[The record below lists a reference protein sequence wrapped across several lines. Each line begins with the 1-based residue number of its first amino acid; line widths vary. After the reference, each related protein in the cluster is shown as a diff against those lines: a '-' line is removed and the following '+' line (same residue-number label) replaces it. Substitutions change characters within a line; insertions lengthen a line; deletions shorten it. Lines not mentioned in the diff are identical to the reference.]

1 MTKKHIAHLKHPT
14 VKRPTDKNKAIAARI
29 SQIEDHQYSPETGH
43 LTVTFAG
50 GRSYRYEG
58 VSQDTADGLAS
69 AESKGRYLHASVIGK
84 HSAVKI

>member
-1 MTKKHIAHLKHPT
+1 MVKHIAHKKHAT
-14 VKRPTDKNKAIAARI
+14 VKRPTPATRAGRAASNI
-29 SQIEDHQYSPETGH
+29 LDQTYSPETGH

-58 VSQDTADGLAS
+58 VSQETADGLAN

-84 HSAVKI
+84 HTAVKL

>member
-1 MTKKHIAHLKHPT
+1 MKKHRQHMKHAT
-14 VKRPTDKNKAIAARI
+14 QKRSIPVPALDTRLG
-29 SQIEDHQYSPETGH
+29 SHIEDHKYCAETGH

-58 VSQDTADGLAS
+58 VSQETADGLAS